1 MPNHYYGTKA
11 TLAWIFG
18 HYFFNAEHYTWLA
31 SEFFPYRLPNPK
43 SSNPYQ
49 IYADLYQPWKDRDDF
64 DKYIQQVRLNIR
76 KGVIAQEKAGV
87 ISADVANRLRE
98 ICDRVDIVFLYPIVC
113 RVDIDSIDSSRRQ
126 ISGSG
131 VTAGSSEELITDLR
145 ENEFDI
151 LFLDF
156 EADASFRE
164 LVVDEVAASGT
175 FSRAP
180 LPALEESC

>member
-1 MPNHYYGTKA
+1 MPNYYYGTKA
-11 TLAWIFG
+11 TLAWILG

-49 IYADLYQPWKDRDDF
+49 IYADLFQPWKDRDDY
-64 DKYIQQVRLNIR
+64 DKYIQQIRLNIR

-87 ISADVANRLRE
+87 ISGDVASRLKE
-98 ICDRVDIVFLYPIVC
+98 VCDRIDIIYFYPIVC
-113 RVDIDSIDSSRRQ
+113 RVDIDSIDRRRRQ

-131 VTAGSSEELITDLR
+131 IMLHSSEELIADLR
-145 ENEFDI
+145 EDEFDI

-156 EADASFRE
+156 NSDAGFRE
-164 LVVDEVAASGT
+164 LVVDEVAATGT
-175 FSRAP
+175 FSREP
-180 LPALEESC
+180 LPALEERC